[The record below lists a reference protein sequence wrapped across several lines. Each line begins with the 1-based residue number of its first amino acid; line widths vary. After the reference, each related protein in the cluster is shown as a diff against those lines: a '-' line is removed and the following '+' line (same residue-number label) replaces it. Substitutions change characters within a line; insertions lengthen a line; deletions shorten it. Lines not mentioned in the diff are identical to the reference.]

1 MVSRLFFILAATLLT
16 VGAVAAPATQPLTP
30 EAEKQ
35 KDELDSTVEA
45 SKLPAI
51 RVDSLTGVVRFSI
64 TADMLAVEQTLPT
77 VKAGEYH
84 VLLPS
89 PHVIATI
96 RELGRI
102 RNQAVDGTPPRYFFF
117 ISRDFSQPGP
127 SEPQT
132 TVSAAVGNLQIVRE
146 FEYDTPAGHFS
157 GNVTLIQDPPPAGGE
172 ASGPEDPVR
181 LTIQKQSD
189 PPQIGDVNLK
199 FSAPTFV
206 ELRRRY
212 PRELDQYL
220 RPILRDFGQES
231 TVLSPDIASA
241 WQVLAADWTPEPAT
255 VQQVKSLVQQT
266 NADAFSD
273 RRAALQSLHNLG
285 EQGALVLMRMDRA
298 GWSAE
303 QGSAIDTLLTP
314 YLPLSAQDVAK
325 MGNDASFLLNL
336 QYIDDA
342 TVRSLAAA
350 RLTKVIGHAI
360 SFDPKAENAV
370 RLPAVE
376 QMRSALNATSQ
387 PTSDADGPLPR
398 LPVSGSVR

>member
-1 MVSRLFFILAATLLT
+1 MVSRLSFILAATLLT
-16 VGAVAAPATQPLTP
+16 ASTFAAPATQPLTP

-35 KDELDSTVEA
+35 KEELDSTVEA

-51 RVDSLTGVVRFSI
+51 RADSLTAVVRFSI
-64 TADMLAVEQTLPT
+64 TSDMLAVEQTLPP
-77 VKAGEYH
+77 VNAGEYH

-102 RNQAVDGTPPRYFFF
+102 RNQAADGTMPRYFFF

-132 TVSAAVGNLQIVRE
+132 TVSSAVGNLQIVRE
-146 FEYDTPAGHFS
+146 FEYDTPTGHRS
-157 GNVTLIQDPPPAGGE
+157 GNVTLIQDPPPGAAE
-172 ASGPEDPVR
+172 TSGTEDPVR
-181 LTIQKQSD
+181 LMIQKQSD
-189 PPQIGDVNLK
+189 PPEAGDINLK
-199 FSAPTFV
+199 LSAPTFV

-212 PRELDQYL
+212 PRELDEYL
-220 RPILRDFGQES
+220 RPILRDFGQE
-231 TVLSPDIASA
+231 TAVLSPDVASA
-241 WQVLAADWTPEPAT
+241 WQVLAADWAPDSAT
-255 VQQVKSLVQQT
+255 VQQVKSLVQQI
-266 NADAFSD
+266 NADAFAD

-303 QGSAIDTLLTP
+303 QSSAIDTFLTS
-314 YLPLSAQDVAK
+314 YLPMTAQEAAR

-336 QYIDDA
+336 QYLDDVN
-342 TVRSLAAA
+342 VRTLAAT
-350 RLTKVIGHAI
+350 RLAKVIGRPI
-360 SFDPKAENAV
+360 SFDPKAGNAV

-376 QMRSALNATSQ
+376 QMRSALNATTQ
-387 PTSDADGPLPR
+387 PTSG
-398 LPVSGSVR
+398 VSGAIAR